1 MKNCLKI
8 SGIIIAV
15 VGAYVSFIKCIE
27 HVGTDNF
34 LEFVIALV
42 IGLAITFM
50 LSLPFFALEKILK
63 EVEAIRYET
72 KNIFYNSDFK
82 DRKSMLAEDAWEC
95 SKCKKI
101 HHGSVKTC
109 DCGEAKTS

>member
-1 MKNCLKI
+1 MKICLKI

-15 VGAYVSFIKCIE
+15 LGVYISFIKSIE
-27 HVGTDNF
+27 LVGTEKF
-34 LEFVIALV
+34 LDYIMTLLLC
-42 IGLAITFM
+42 LAITFM

-82 DRKSMLAEDAWEC
+82 DRKSMLAEDAW
-95 SKCKKI
+95 
-101 HHGSVKTC
+101 
-109 DCGEAKTS
+109 

>member
-1 MKNCLKI
+1 MKLCLKI

-15 VGAYVSFIKCIE
+15 LGTYISFIKCIE
-27 HVGTDNF
+27 YVGADNF
-34 LEFVIALV
+34 LEFVIAFV

-63 EVEAIRYET
+63 EIEAIRYET

-82 DRKSMLAEDAWEC
+82 DRKSMLTEDAWEC
-95 SKCKKI
+95 PKCKKI
-101 HHGSVKTC
+101 HHGSVKKC
-109 DCGEAKTS
+109 DCGEEKVK